1 MTGPDMGAALPE
13 RAVRAVRWSR
23 EPEKQAWMEAHDRGQ
38 EAALLSMEFEGAFGF
53 PLAGPQVSLWR
64 STNGRQAR
72 RSHGGGKPPSPVGSE
87 RDTGRGYVLVKVA
100 EHPRV
105 PQSKDNWRMKH
116 VLAYERAHGPVPEGC
131 VVVFADR
138 DHSNF
143 SPGNLVAVPRSLLG
157 LLNGPGA
164 PEWRDAETLSAAVA
178 AVSLDRAIVAA
189 EAAAPRRCGVC
200 GRLFVPPARE
210 DNASCCRRART
221 CPDCLAQGRKSKG
234 TKTVKFTARC
244 AVCGRE
250 FEAERAGQRRC
261 RECISRLP
269 KWGAEAQ
276 AASEGR
282 LR

>member
-1 MTGPDMGAALPE
+1 MGAALPE
-13 RAVRAVRWSR
+13 RAVRTVRWSR

-72 RSHGGGKPPSPVGSE
+72 RSHGGGKPPSPIGSE
-87 RDTGRGYVLVKVA
+87 RDTGKGYVLVKVA

-178 AVSLDRAIVAA
+178 AVSLDYG
-189 EAAAPRRCGVC
+189 E
-200 GRLFVPPARE
+200 
-210 DNASCCRRART
+210 
-221 CPDCLAQGRKSKG
+221 
-234 TKTVKFTARC
+234 
-244 AVCGRE
+244 
-250 FEAERAGQRRC
+250 
-261 RECISRLP
+261 
-269 KWGAEAQ
+269 
-276 AASEGR
+276 
-282 LR
+282 

>member
-1 MTGPDMGAALPE
+1 MTGPGMGAALPE

-23 EPEKQAWMEAHDRGQ
+23 EPGKQAWMEAHDRGQ
-38 EAALLSMEFEGAFGF
+38 AVALLSVGFEKEFGF
-53 PLAGPQVSLWR
+53 PLTASQVSLWR

-72 RSHGGGKPPSPVGSE
+72 RSHGGGKPPSPIGSE
-87 RDTGRGYVLVKVA
+87 RDAGKGYVLVKVA
-100 EHPRV
+100 EHPTV

-143 SPGNLVAVPRSLLG
+143 SPGNLVAVPRSLIG
-157 LLNGPGA
+157 LLNGPKA
-164 PEWRDAETLSAAVA
+164 PEWHDAETLSAAVA

-189 EAAAPRRCGVC
+189 EAAVPRRCGVC
-200 GRLFVPPARE
+200 GRMFVPPARG
-210 DNASCCRRART
+210 DNAADCRRART

-234 TKTVKFTARC
+234 RKTVKFTARC
-244 AVCGRE
+244 AVCGAE

-261 RECISRLP
+261 RECIRRMP

-276 AASEGR
+276 ARSEGR
-282 LR
+282 SR